1 MLRWQEEWLTL
12 GWDYSLKE
20 RWWRGGKTR
29 GAFVG
34 RQRADAAWL
43 HSPRKSPLRAA
54 DALRTN
60 LCYALS
66 LAGDLPDPHR
76 SRQRTPGSSGWA
88 RGHFTLSGPRQGRE
102 RQSNRDLLQGDR
114 LDSSAGPLPPLV
126 VPPLAALPAQAPQL
140 CMARPPFADLST
152 HFGARGL
159 ATDLWTRPRHS
170 SARANI
176 GRKVPRCVAGN

>member
-12 GWDYSLKE
+12 GWDYSLKD

-34 RQRADAAWL
+34 RQRRMRL
-43 HSPRKSPLRAA
+43 GSIQPRKSPLRAA

-60 LCYALS
+60 LCNALS

-76 SRQRTPGSSGWA
+76 SRQSTPGSSGWA
-88 RGHFTLSGPRQGRE
+88 RGHFTLSGPRAAIKSRFTPRRPSRFVGWAFAASRGPPAGRLTRVGASIVHGE
-102 RQSNRDLLQGDR
+102 
-114 LDSSAGPLPPLV
+114 A
-126 VPPLAALPAQAPQL
+126 
-140 CMARPPFADLST
+140 PFADLST